1 MTKKKT
7 EPASKGPLD
16 YVFVGVQALLFIL
29 FFTLPTR
36 LAPLPLV
43 GAWLAWTAFGLGLL
57 LVSMALL
64 QMRRRLS
71 PWPTPKEG
79 AYLIR
84 QGVFAAVRHPIY
96 SGLFLM
102 SSGWALLRQSTEQL
116 IIAVLLLIWFYF
128 KSRYEEKQL
137 CQRFPTYPAYR
148 QKTGRFFPRWGG
160 FRQK

>member
-1 MTKKKT
+1 MTKRKT
-7 EPASKGPLD
+7 EPESKRLLD
-16 YVFVGVQALLFIL
+16 YIFVGVQALLFLI
-29 FFTLPTR
+29 FFTLPAR
-36 LAPLPLV
+36 LAPLPV
-43 GAWLAWTAFGLGLL
+43 DGAWLAWTAFGLGLL
-57 LVSMALL
+57 LVLLALL
-64 QMRRRLS
+64 QMRSRLS
-71 PWPTPKEG
+71 PWPRPKKG

-116 IIAVLLLIWFYF
+116 IIAVLLLTWFYF
-128 KSRYEEKQL
+128 KSRYEEKLL
-137 CQRFPTYPAYR
+137 CRRFPAYPAYR